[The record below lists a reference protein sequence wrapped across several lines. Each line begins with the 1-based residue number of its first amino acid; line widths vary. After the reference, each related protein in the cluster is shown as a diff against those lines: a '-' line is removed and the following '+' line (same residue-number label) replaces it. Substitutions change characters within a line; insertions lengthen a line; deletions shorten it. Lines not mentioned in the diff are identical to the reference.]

1 MSLRILF
8 KPEQISRWIAERR
21 GTPVRH
27 GDDFRIAFE
36 PTGDETLTVE
46 ELLDEMKFRHMVML
60 VDEQPGKTF
69 HKIYAHS

>member
-8 KPEQISRWIAERR
+8 KPEQISKWIADRH
-21 GTPVRH
+21 GTPVRS
-27 GDDFRIAFE
+27 GDAFRIAFE
-36 PTGDETLTVE
+36 PTGDDTLTVE

-60 VDEQPGKTF
+60 VDEEAGKTF